1 MFTFKGDDPNSSTNY
16 TIFQMNFEVGFANKN
31 DDSYNLNFN
40 INEVL
45 KDIQKIVALQHPI
58 FLKIYDYYCEFN

>member
-45 KDIQKIVALQHPI
+45 KDISKNRSSPTSDIPENL
-58 FLKIYDYYCEFN
+58 